1 MFQKAIV
8 NLTTNNATYTSAA
21 GDYEINGLGGNNT
34 ITTGA
39 GSSSVN
45 TGVGNSTITTG
56 AGNSI
61 VQTGDGNQTITTGA
75 GPSYVTTGV
84 GNSTITTGAGNSTVW
99 ATGGNNTVTTG
110 AGASQVTTGTGD
122 DTITSGAGDAVVDSG
137 TGNDTVTT
145 GAGNDLV
152 SYHVTG
158 NASHHNMFTAA
169 AGIDTLNLVMTRA
182 EWMSDAVQTDV
193 ASYLSFLAANKGPSG
208 ENNATSYAFTAF
220 GLTTSGFEKL
230 HVQVD
235 GVSVDPT
242 NHSHPVAVDDLV
254 AGSVTQVVS
263 TLTFEDGTYSQDDR
277 QYNHN
282 TGEYDQTVTTGD
294 FVLSGSYSY
303 SSANN
308 SYGAGPFVAP
318 YWGADNSNVMYSYG
332 QNANY
337 KYDYYSGPTTT
348 SPIAMTHTDGS
359 SFSLSSAN
367 ITSHQNYYS
376 YGGSVYETVTGYS
389 NGVQVAQ
396 QSFYA
401 PDASNGSFNNLVTFT
416 GPGFSS
422 VDKVV
427 FSLTKSNSNSGVKDS
442 GYYYYNTAYQLI
454 DNIGLSNTVTQPN
467 TVAQSID
474 INVLANDTDVDSG
487 AHLSV
492 GSFSGFSAHG
502 AAISL
507 NANGTLHYNP
517 TGSAELQAL
526 SQGTD
531 VHDSFTYQAQDQ
543 FGTLS
548 NQATVDI
555 QVVGVAH

>member
-1 MFQKAIV
+1 MSNNAIV
-8 NLTTNNATYTSAA
+8 NLTTTNATYTSAA
-21 GDYEINGLGGNNT
+21 GDYDINGLGGNNT

-39 GSSSVN
+39 GNSSVN

-56 AGNSI
+56 AGNST
-61 VQTGDGNQTITTGA
+61 VHTGDGNQTITTGA
-75 GPSYVTTGV
+75 GPSSVTTGV
-84 GNSTITTGAGNSTVW
+84 GNSTITTGAGDSTVW

-220 GLTTSGFEKL
+220 GLTTSGFENL
-230 HVQVD
+230 QVHVD
-235 GVSVDPT
+235 GVSVDPA
-242 NHSHPVAVDDLV
+242 NPNEAPVA
-254 AGSVTQVVS
+254 
-263 TLTFEDGTYSQDDR
+263 
-277 QYNHN
+277 NN
-282 TGEYDQTVTTGD
+282 DQ
-294 FVLSGSYSY
+294 
-303 SSANN
+303 
-308 SYGAGPFVAP
+308 
-318 YWGADNSNVMYSYG
+318 W
-332 QNANY
+332 
-337 KYDYYSGPTTT
+337 
-348 SPIAMTHTDGS
+348 
-359 SFSLSSAN
+359 
-367 ITSHQNYYS
+367 
-376 YGGSVYETVTGYS
+376 
-389 NGVQVAQ
+389 
-396 QSFYA
+396 
-401 PDASNGSFNNLVTFT
+401 
-416 GPGFSS
+416 
-422 VDKVV
+422 
-427 FSLTKSNSNSGVKDS
+427 
-442 GYYYYNTAYQLI
+442 I
-454 DNIGLSNTVTQPN
+454 DNIAQPN
-467 TVAQSID
+467 TVAPSID
-474 INVLANDTDVDSG
+474 INVLANDTDVDRG

-492 GSFSGFSAHG
+492 SSFSGFSAHG
-502 AAISL
+502 AAITL
-507 NANGTLHYNP
+507 NPDGTLHYDP
-517 TGSAELQAL
+517 TVSAELLAL
-526 SQGTD
+526 SHGTD